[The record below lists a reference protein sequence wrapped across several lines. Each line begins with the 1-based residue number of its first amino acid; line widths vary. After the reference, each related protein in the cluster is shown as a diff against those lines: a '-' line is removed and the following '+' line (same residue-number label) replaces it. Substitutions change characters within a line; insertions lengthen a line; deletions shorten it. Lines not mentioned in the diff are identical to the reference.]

1 MVLEKININHLPDVL
16 LDVNGYPTEEW
27 LQFIRGYQPDDSMP
41 LLKFVSEI
49 LPKGWYMA
57 DWGFVLHRK
66 YRGKQKLEL
75 QTGGWS
81 GNEEV
86 ISAILS
92 NIWLTH
98 FKMQYVM
105 WKAGGHYYFE
115 ILCDK

>member
-1 MVLEKININHLPDVL
+1 MESEETNQKLLPPDVL

-27 LQFIRGYQPDDSMP
+27 LEFIRNYIPDNSLP

-49 LPKGWYMA
+49 LPYGWYMA

-66 YRGKQKLEL
+66 YKGKIKLEL
-75 QTGGWS
+75 HTGGWS

-92 NIWLTH
+92 NKWLTH

-105 WKAGGHYYFE
+105 RKAGGQYYCE
-115 ILCDK
+115 ITV

>member
-1 MVLEKININHLPDVL
+1 MESEKSNTNHLPDVL

-27 LQFIRGYQPDDSMP
+27 LEFIRNYIPDNSLP

-75 QTGGWS
+75 HTGGWS

-92 NIWLTH
+92 NKH

-105 WKAGGHYYFE
+105 RKAGGHYYFE
-115 ILCDK
+115 ITK

>member
-27 LQFIRGYQPDDSMP
+27 LQFLRGYQPYDSMP

-66 YRGKQKLEL
+66 YKGKIKLEL
-75 QTGGWS
+75 HTGGWS

-98 FKMQYVM
+98 FQMQYVM
-105 WKAGGHYYFE
+105 WKAGGHYYFD
-115 ILCDK
+115 ISV